1 MRLSSASALNKSSAQ
16 SKKTVSSGFLKRF
29 KDNVSAKFS
38 PVTDFFKT
46 PEKIESLKNETTAL
60 ESKTGVIQ
68 GKLNTTEAQVT
79 WLEANLKQAESKI
92 SELTTEMGKK
102 VTVLTAGVIAA
113 VASLIGAG
121 LSYLGVQAGIKPTD
135 DSKPKKRKVM
145 DL

>member
-1 MRLSSASALNKSSAQ
+1 
-16 SKKTVSSGFLKRF
+16 
-29 KDNVSAKFS
+29 
-38 PVTDFFKT
+38 
-46 PEKIESLKNETTAL
+46 
-60 ESKTGVIQ
+60 
-68 GKLNTTEAQVT
+68 
-79 WLEANLKQAESKI
+79 LEANLKQAESKI